1 MNPENNN
8 PLSRDSL
15 NQQEKNISR
24 LMKLTGDS
32 DKPNRAFTESLI
44 GNALGKLEQFKS
56 ATKQDEKNIT
66 IKISWWEKVLGCAAM
81 FAVICLAGLGFLVSQ
96 IHSAFAVIVLV
107 VMFVSRIVHL
117 GGLIL

>member
-8 PLSRDSL
+8 LLNRDSL
-15 NQQEKNISR
+15 NLQEKNISR
-24 LMKLTGDS
+24 LMKLAGDL
-32 DKPNRAFTESLI
+32 DKPNRAFTESLT

-56 ATKQDEKNIT
+56 AIKQDEKNMT

-81 FAVICLAGLGFLVSQ
+81 FAVVCLAGIGFIASQ
-96 IHSAFAVIVLV
+96 ISSSFAAILLIVMLV
-107 VMFVSRIVHL
+107 NRVVYL

>member
-8 PLSRDSL
+8 LLNRDSL
-15 NQQEKNISR
+15 NQREKNISR
-24 LMKLTGDS
+24 LMKLTGDL

-44 GNALGKLEQFKS
+44 ENALGKLEQFKS
-56 ATKQDEKNIT
+56 ATKQGEKNMT

-81 FAVICLAGLGFLVSQ
+81 FAVVCLAGLGFVASQ
-96 IHSAFAVIVLV
+96 MSSFFAVIVLMI
-107 VMFVSRIVHL
+107 MFINQFIYI